1 MENAVDQSTLIKVT
15 KALADPTRFGIL
27 QAIATRGEQ
36 CCGDLAKQ
44 FPITQATCSQHLKIL
59 AEASLVTMRRE
70 GQFNYYTFVPGTFAS
85 YQQAMSESFIRSGV
99 GSHSAP
105 FD

>member
-1 MENAVDQSTLIKVT
+1 MERSVEQPTVIKVT

-27 QAIATRGEQ
+27 QAIATHGEQ

-59 AEASLVTMRRE
+59 AEAALVTMRRE
-70 GQFNYYTFVPGTFAS
+70 GQFNYYTFVPVTFKA
-85 YQQAMSESFIRSGV
+85 YQEALSESFINTDV
-99 GSHSAP
+99 GTTSTP
-105 FD
+105 LD